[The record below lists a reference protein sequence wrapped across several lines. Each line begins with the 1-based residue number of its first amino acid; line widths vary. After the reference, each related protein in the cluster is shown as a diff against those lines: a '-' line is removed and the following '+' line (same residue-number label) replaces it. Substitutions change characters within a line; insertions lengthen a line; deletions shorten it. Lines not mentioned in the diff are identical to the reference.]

1 MNYLN
6 YTNIKIVSLDS
17 RIGRQSNL
25 FKHHIIEWQSRGV
38 IPNSDYLITQRK
50 MKRVKSE
57 MIYPS
62 SSISTNQQVNPIN
75 DYELSQ
81 MTSVNQSSMGNST
94 MSAHNL
100 IQNHCYATGMDYQ
113 MNVDYT
119 NCSQFNQ
126 YNNINNGFNA
136 VNNINTTTNTT
147 TTTNNNNYYTWNNN
161 SDHVADTNRIA
172 PVIASN
178 QLKPQIQQPVAPS
191 IEVSYLN
198 LTLVKGVQGHFD
210 RPIHL
215 CMSVEF
221 SRGVPF

>member
-1 MNYLN
+1 MS
-6 YTNIKIVSLDS
+6 IDS

-62 SSISTNQQVNPIN
+62 STISTNQQVNPIN

-126 YNNINNGFNA
+126 YNNINKCSHNKPHLLFLTAHVVGF
-136 VNNINTTTNTT
+136 
-147 TTTNNNNYYTWNNN
+147 
-161 SDHVADTNRIA
+161 HQKA
-172 PVIASN
+172 PR
-178 QLKPQIQQPVAPS
+178 L
-191 IEVSYLN
+191 
-198 LTLVKGVQGHFD
+198 
-210 RPIHL
+210 
-215 CMSVEF
+215 F
-221 SRGVPF
+221 SHI